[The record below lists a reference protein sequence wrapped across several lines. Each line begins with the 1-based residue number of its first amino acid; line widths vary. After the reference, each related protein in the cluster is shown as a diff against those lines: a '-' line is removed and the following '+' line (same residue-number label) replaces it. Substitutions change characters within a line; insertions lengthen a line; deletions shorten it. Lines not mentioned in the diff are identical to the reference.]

1 MTDDAARDRAPLPD
15 GGNVYGHPASAPPVS
30 GSPYAG
36 QPSGAPYPGQTSGS
50 PFQASGA
57 PYPGQE
63 TYGNPYGQ
71 GQDQYGLDIAP
82 MSGGGPA
89 YPPAMRRIEPSPPP
103 QRGKLIVGAVAG
115 LVAGLLVGGIGAFFI
130 GRSTAGGGDPA
141 APGAAQQ
148 PAVVA
153 QAAEANRAKFAGDPD
168 LAALGEPWLADV
180 SGCAGDADS
189 GGPKLGDGQKTHVL
203 CRYGGIYL
211 HFVAYQSA
219 DAKAADMGYRQQVAL
234 NSSGILPGAEQPA
247 RKLGGVTGVSGNYV
261 EYATKS
267 GKDPA
272 LCGIYWNR
280 DNTQAA
286 VYLDVICDSL
296 GGKWDPLRAVWER
309 HS

>member
-30 GSPYAG
+30 GSPYPG
-36 QPSGAPYPGQTSGS
+36 QASGSPYQTSGS
-50 PFQASGA
+50 P
-57 PYPGQE
+57 
-63 TYGNPYGQ
+63 YGNPY
-71 GQDQYGLDIAP
+71 GQDQYGLDVAP

-115 LVAGLLVGGIGAFFI
+115 LVAGLLVGGVGAFFI
-130 GRSTAGGGDPA
+130 GRATAGDSDPA
-141 APGAAQQ
+141 PAAAQQ
-148 PAVVA
+148 PAIVA
-153 QAAEANRAKFAGDPD
+153 QAAEANKAKFAGDAD

-211 HFVAYQSA
+211 HFVAYESA
-219 DAKAADMGYRQQVAL
+219 DAKAADMGYRQRVAL
-234 NSSGILPGAEQPA
+234 NSAGILPGAEQPA

-280 DNTQAA
+280 DNTEAA
-286 VYLDVICDSL
+286 VYMDVICDSL